1 MNKAVLVLPFLLLS
15 LLLAIWSGWIRIG
28 WSLPLTTA
36 SAQHGALMVGS
47 FLASLIFLERAVT
60 FSQKWV
66 LLLPLVNGLSGV
78 AFLGSFPLVAQAL
91 LVVGTAGFLIMC
103 GYFIYRHKELYYYV
117 FFSGAFTLLTGNIIL
132 LKTHFYP
139 VAVPWWMGFLL
150 FTIVAERLELSR
162 FLKIKRWKQN
172 LLLALLA
179 LLIVSLFL
187 PFHGPGHIAFACLLI
202 AVSLWLLKYDMA
214 RHSIRIKGQHR
225 YSALLLITGYV
236 WLLVTG
242 LVFIFSN
249 YLPFG
254 YDAALHSFFVGFV
267 FSMIFSHA
275 PIILPAVLKLPIKLF
290 RPFLYWWFLLLQL
303 SLLLRVGAD
312 IGGHQALRKIGGLMN
327 GVAILLFF
335 VSVLA
340 IVRQELKKRKLL
352 QLSKR

>member
-1 MNKAVLVLPFLLLS
+1 
-15 LLLAIWSGWIRIG
+15 
-28 WSLPLTTA
+28 
-36 SAQHGALMVGS
+36 
-47 FLASLIFLERAVT
+47 
-60 FSQKWV
+60 
-66 LLLPLVNGLSGV
+66 
-78 AFLGSFPLVAQAL
+78 
-91 LVVGTAGFLIMC
+91 
-103 GYFIYRHKELYYYV
+103 
-117 FFSGAFTLLTGNIIL
+117 
-132 LKTHFYP
+132 
-139 VAVPWWMGFLL
+139 
-150 FTIVAERLELSR
+150 
-162 FLKIKRWKQN
+162 
-172 LLLALLA
+172 
-179 LLIVSLFL
+179 
-187 PFHGPGHIAFACLLI
+187 
-202 AVSLWLLKYDMA
+202 MA
-214 RHSIRIKGQHR
+214 RHSLGIKGQHR

-242 LVFIFSN
+242 LVFIFGN
-249 YLPFG
+249 YLTFG

-290 RPFLYWWFLLLQL
+290 RPFLYLWFLLLQL